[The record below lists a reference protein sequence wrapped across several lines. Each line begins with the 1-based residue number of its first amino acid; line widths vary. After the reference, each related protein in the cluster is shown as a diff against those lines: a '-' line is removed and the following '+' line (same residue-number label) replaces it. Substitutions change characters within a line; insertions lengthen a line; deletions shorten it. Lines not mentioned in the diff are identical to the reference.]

1 MAVATNTVVYDGQ
14 VYRSG
19 ETIPNLG
26 TLVAVEVDGLIRSYR
41 GMSADES
48 KLPTYVGEGSTCIM
62 ADTGDM
68 YIFSDGQWN
77 KTFTEE

>member
-1 MAVATNTVVYDGQ
+1 MAAITNTVIYDGQ
-14 VYRSG
+14 IYHAG
-19 ETIPNLG
+19 QELPDLG
-26 TLVAVEVDGLIRSYR
+26 SLVAVEVDGLIRSYR
-41 GMSADES
+41 GMSEDEA

-68 YIFSDGQWN
+68 YIFSDGTWN